1 MDPDTDV
8 EKIEDVV
15 LDDERERAIG
25 TLFLRTTMEGW
36 MG

>member
-1 MDPDTDV
+1 MDPDIYE

-25 TLFLRTTMEGW
+25 TWFLRTTMEGW